1 MLLNTMVTTI
11 IDISQVNMEELIR
24 NVREEKVTRLL
35 KQVIENN
42 VMLLKLQ
49 KQLLELQVAKNQ
61 KRRRE
66 QEKEWRRKE
75 NKER

>member
-1 MLLNTMVTTI
+1 MVTTI

>member
-1 MLLNTMVTTI
+1 MSSFNQNI

-24 NVREEKVTRLL
+24 YVREKEVMRLL

-42 VMLLKLQ
+42 IMLLKLQ
-49 KQLLELQVAKNQ
+49 KQLLELQVAENQ

-66 QEKEWRRKE
+66 QERE
-75 NKER
+75 

>member
-1 MLLNTMVTTI
+1 MVTTI

-24 NVREEKVTRLL
+24 DVREGKVARLL

-42 VMLLKLQ
+42 VMLLK
-49 KQLLELQVAKNQ
+49 LLELQVAKNQ